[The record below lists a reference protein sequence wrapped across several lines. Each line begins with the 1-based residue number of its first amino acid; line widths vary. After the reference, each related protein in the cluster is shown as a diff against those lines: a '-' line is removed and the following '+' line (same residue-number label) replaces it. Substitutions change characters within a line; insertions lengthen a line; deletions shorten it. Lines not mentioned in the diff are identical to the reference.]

1 MITSHIRLNLEEGRW
16 VASQTVSKIMSSWSH
31 IVLVW
36 ATKKLSLCDCTRLKL
51 SATWHFIKEI
61 KPLFSEAR
69 SKILQRSCQRQLAVI
84 TARSIP
90 QVTSRWYLASRGAS
104 GLVVTLSTLIVLF
117 QTLEFVT
124 SPSSVYVWTYVQTA
138 RRIDTENDC
147 HESWTRT
154 LQAQTWTR
162 CWLWESLQNKGN
174 TDDMNKLCRVKVQI
188 YKTKKIKKYN

>member
-1 MITSHIRLNLEEGRW
+1 MRL
-16 VASQTVSKIMSSWSH
+16 H
-31 IVLVW
+31 
-36 ATKKLSLCDCTRLKL
+36 ATKIECNLALHKRDKASVQWGKEQNI
-51 SATWHFIKEI
+51 ATT
-61 KPLFSEAR
+61 
-69 SKILQRSCQRQLAVI
+69 CQRQLAVI